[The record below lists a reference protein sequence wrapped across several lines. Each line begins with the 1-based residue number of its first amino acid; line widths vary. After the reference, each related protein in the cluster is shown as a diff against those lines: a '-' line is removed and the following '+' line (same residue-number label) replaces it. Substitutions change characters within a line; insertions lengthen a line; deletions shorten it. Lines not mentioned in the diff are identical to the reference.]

1 MVLHCEIGSDRGQKH
16 IQVYTRHFLSSLHH
30 CCSCGKVG
38 SLPPAHGQSDYPCGC
53 GRVDR
58 SSCLDACFL
67 KSSQPSAVSAIV
79 LPTMRQQRFTQRSIF
94 PHVSTRR
101 IPCRQGHPIE
111 PERERDSQSHHSLQK
126 CRKAPRG
133 MAVDER
139 HPIGSL
145 VLSGISPNRGPR
157 GMGYVWPRSIGV
169 GANIERLPIVHRL
182 PR

>member
-101 IPCRQGHPIE
+101 IACRQGHPIE
-111 PERERDSQSHHSLQK
+111 PERERLSVSPQSPKVSEGSSRNGSGREASHWISRPVRYLSES
-126 CRKAPRG
+126 RSTWDGIRVATIDRSRG
-133 MAVDER
+133 EHRAF
-139 HPIGSL
+139 
-145 VLSGISPNRGPR
+145 
-157 GMGYVWPRSIGV
+157 
-169 GANIERLPIVHRL
+169 ANSA
-182 PR
+182 